1 MIDDNKGLISVIIP
15 IYKVEQYLDKCIKSI
30 VNQTYRNL
38 EIILVDDGSPDKCPA
53 ICDKW
58 KKIDNRIKVIHK
70 LNGGLSDARNA
81 GLKLAT
87 GDYIAFVD
95 SDDYIDEDMYESLV
109 TQISL
114 SNADIAICNLDYV
127 DVNGKIMKNVTTG
140 NNGYF
145 TSKEILAKWCGED
158 FVYYVVVWNKLYK
171 RKCWDNVYFPKGKI
185 HEDNFVMY
193 RVFFNSDNI
202 VCSKERKYKYVQR
215 NDSIMS
221 SVINSKKYNEVQA
234 ICEAYNFYQENGLS
248 DISDVVVKRLANV
261 FFELN
266 GRINIYKCTSEE
278 RKYIKE
284 IKQLFYNIYFVKT
297 GHNNIKDYLKFYF
310 PNVVRAIKKII
321 RCSKLIISLC
331 NYGLLSRNRVVLI
344 DTPTHGNLGDH
355 AIVLAE
361 QQLLNQCS
369 KRTYELT
376 ASKIDGKESKYA
388 AITPMNQY
396 ILVPGGGFLGALWPE
411 EEERFRRIV
420 KAFNKQKIIVFPQTI
435 TFDIN
440 TENGRKYLEESQEIY
455 SSHPDLTIYVREK
468 RSYAFMQEY
477 FPKVKC
483 ELVPDVVTLLNVSID
498 AQLRTG
504 ILLCMRNDLEKAVDD
519 SVQQEILALVKQQY
533 PSELVEFTDTVVD
546 YSVMPNNREAEVN
559 NKLSQFSKFRLV
571 ITDRLHG
578 MIFAAI
584 ANTPCIA
591 MSNSNGK
598 VKGVYEWIKDN
609 EYIHFANSVEE
620 MKQQLSTL
628 DLNKKYKYN
637 RGLVEC
643 KFEPLLEEIRK
654 MCE

>member
-15 IYKVEQYLDKCIKSI
+15 IYKVEQYLDKCIKSV
-30 VNQTYRNL
+30 VNQTYQNL

-70 LNGGLSDARNA
+70 PNGGLSDARNA

-95 SDDYIDEDMYESLV
+95 SDDYIDEDMYEFLV
-109 TQISL
+109 NQISL

-127 DVNGKIMKNVTTG
+127 DINGKIMKNVTTG
-140 NNGYF
+140 NNGCF

-185 HEDNFVMY
+185 NEDNFVMY
-193 RVFFNSDNI
+193 RVFFNSNNI

-221 SVINSKKYNEVQA
+221 NVINSKKYNEVQA

-248 DISDVVVKRLANV
+248 DISGVVVKRLANV

-266 GRINIYKCTSEE
+266 GRINIYECTSEE

-297 GHNNIKDYLKFYF
+297 GHNNIKDHLKFYF

-321 RCSKLIISLC
+321 RCGKLIFSLC
-331 NYGLLSRNRVVLI
+331 NYGVLSRNRAVLI

-361 QQLLNQCS
+361 QQLLNQCG

-396 ILVPGGGFLGALWPE
+396 ILVHGGGFLGALWPK

-440 TENGRKYLEESQEIY
+440 TKNGRKYLEESQEIY
-455 SSHPDLTIYVREK
+455 SCHPDLTIYVREK

-498 AQLRTG
+498 TQPRTG

-546 YSVMPNNREAEVN
+546 YSVMPNDREAEVN
-559 NKLSQFSKFRLV
+559 NKLSQFSKSRLV

-584 ANTPCIA
+584 TNTPCIA

-609 EYIHFANSVEE
+609 EYIRFANDVKEFEE
-620 MKQQLSTL
+620 QLLTLNLNQQYAYNQELIIREFKTL
-628 DLNKKYKYN
+628 IDK
-637 RGLVEC
+637 
-643 KFEPLLEEIRK
+643 I
-654 MCE
+654 